1 MILRRFARSGDRAER
16 DRLLDDARGSRAA
29 ASVDPLAGLLRA
41 AAAPPRPRE
50 LAGEEAALAAFRAA
64 RQVAPGAP
72 AARPRRRRFT
82 ASAVLWLAGLAATA
96 TAGAA
101 LAAVKLDRT
110 GEEPPP
116 PVPTTVAPVPTDVAT
131 TPTGIPT
138 TPTAA
143 QATPTAAQATPSG
156 AGRGGP
162 TQTPSGVAPP
172 PPAASPVPPEPG
184 PQATADLG
192 RRNSGHCKA
201 YLSKSERQREKALR
215 KPGFR
220 ELVAAAGGA
229 EHVEAYCRRLLAETD
244 PDWLARKGSEP
255 DASTDRAES

>member
-1 MILRRFARSGDRAER
+1 MGKIRMILRRLARSGDRAEC
-16 DRLLDDARGSRAA
+16 DRLLDDARGPRAA
-29 ASVDPLAGLLRA
+29 ASADPLAGLLRA

-64 RQVAPGAP
+64 RQVAPGAS

-110 GEEPPP
+110 GEKPPP
-116 PVPTTVAPVPTDVAT
+116 PVPATVAPVPTDVAT

-143 QATPTAAQATPSG
+143 QATPTAAQATPTPSG

-184 PQATADLG
+184 PQATAHLARG
-192 RRNSGHCKA
+192 NSGHCKA

-220 ELVAAAGGA
+220 RTRGRGRW
-229 EHVEAYCRRLLAETD
+229 RR
-244 PDWLARKGSEP
+244 AR
-255 DASTDRAES
+255 